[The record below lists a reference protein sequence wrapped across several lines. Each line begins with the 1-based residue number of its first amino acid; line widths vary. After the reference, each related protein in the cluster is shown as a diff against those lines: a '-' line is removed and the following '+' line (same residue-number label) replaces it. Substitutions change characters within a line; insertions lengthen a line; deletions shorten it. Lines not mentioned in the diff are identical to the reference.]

1 MMKPTTR
8 VPTLRE
14 LYPYLSD
21 DQLTEVGERIDRHIR
36 IVMDMYDRISADPVE
51 YAKLKEAL
59 ARPRHQ
65 IGDYQN

>member
-1 MMKPTTR
+1 MIKQHNR

-14 LYPYLSD
+14 LYPHLSD
-21 DQLTEVGERIDRHIR
+21 DQLAEVEDRIDRHIQ

-65 IGDYQN
+65 VGDYQN